1 MNDCCVMCGR
11 LRFFF
16 PATSRLGGR
25 VMRCVARWG
34 LRALRIGEA
43 SHPGPI
49 PMWRVF
55 FSALAVA
62 AAAVGG
68 APVVNVR
75 LVPSETRLTEVSAKI
90 AESSSGFACTRSLF
104 RCEAEEIEIRCA
116 CASVL
121 ELMCKFNVRLCC
133 RK

>member
-1 MNDCCVMCGR
+1 MGLRHISLCTKHRDMNDCCVTCGR

-75 LVPSETRLTEVSAKI
+75 LAPSETRLTEVSAKKCG
-90 AESSSGFACTRSLF
+90 EFERFCLHSL
-104 RCEAEEIEIRCA
+104 AV
-116 CASVL
+116 SV
-121 ELMCKFNVRLCC
+121 
-133 RK
+133 

>member
-1 MNDCCVMCGR
+1 
-11 LRFFF
+11 
-16 PATSRLGGR
+16 
-25 VMRCVARWG
+25 MRCVARWG

-55 FSALAVA
+55 FSALAIV

-75 LVPSETRLTEVSAKI
+75 LAPSETRLTEVSANI
-90 AESSSGFACTRSLF
+90 AESSSGFACARSLF
-104 RCEAEEIEIRCA
+104 RFEAEEIEIRFT